1 MDEEQMDELN
11 GEEPVD
17 EAQYEELTRF
27 LRRAVNEATG
37 MADGEAFQAWM
48 RKAAPQLLPD
58 LLARLPD
65 DQARKSFTQ
74 EFGRSL
80 WNSIPLPD
88 NGFRPRPLPVPERND
103 TCPCGSG
110 KKYKK
115 CCSQW
120 SEGAPELDAEGVW
133 MLMAEELPLEQV
145 EAMGASGRV
154 PRSVLGGVATALLD
168 NDEAQKALALVRPL
182 FERPER
188 LDDRD
193 AASLNTLLEAY
204 DALDLQEERWAEAE
218 RLAGALRPPLRAV
231 LWENLARAYAV
242 EGEMEEA
249 WSLAGA
255 GAPGRPREPGARA
268 AGGEP
273 AARGGADGRGAG
285 EGALLAGPPARGG
298 LERAGVRV
306 PGAGGGERGGD
317 PAPVLLRRRGGRA
330 HSHVGAS
337 PRQLQATGGRLPDRA
352 GGGRSGRGAAGAH
365 RGAAEAGGRLRG
377 GVLSAGGRPRL
388 RGRGRR
394 GLGSLGRGTRRGV
407 ARVPRG
413 EPREPWTASTSW
425 RTWPTR
431 CPRSSPTAT
440 ASSTGR
446 CSARILD
453 RGLAILRRALDAHP
467 GIVRLPGE
475 LEPNGSA
482 LALIVSAAAQAHRF
496 GETDQARERLEW
508 LRTLEPHSLEDLAGE
523 EGEDLEDEDVGSP
536 PSIQILFAFRPGR
549 AAFDEPGVSTPGG
562 GLPRILPEP

>member
-1 MDEEQMDELN
+1 MDEEQMDERI

-37 MADGEAFQAWM
+37 MVDGEAFLAWM
-48 RKAAPQLLPD
+48 GKAAPQLLPD

-88 NGFRPRPLPVPERND
+88 NGFRPRPLPEPERND

-218 RLAGALRPPLRAV
+218 RLAGSLRPSLRAV

-249 WSLAGA
+249 WSS
-255 GAPGRPREPGARA
+255 
-268 AGGEP
+268 
-273 AARGGADGRGAG
+273 
-285 EGALLAGPPARGG
+285 
-298 LERAGVRV
+298 LERARQDDPESPALGPLEVSLLLAEGRTAEAQEKARYWRARLREGDLSEPGFEFLARVGENAEETQLQFSFGDEVAERIHMLEHLLANYRPPAGVYRIEPV
-306 PGAGGGERGGD
+306 GDD
-317 PAPVLLRRRGGRA
+317 PAEGRLVPAEALRKLEDGFEEVFYPPVADPDSEEEDDEDWDPWDEERAEEWLGFLVGNPQALDSVDVLEDVAHAVSEIVTDRYGFLDRPLLR
-330 HSHVGAS
+330 
-337 PRQLQATGGRLPDRA
+337 P
-352 GGGRSGRGAAGAH
+352 
-365 RGAAEAGGRLRG
+365 
-377 GVLSAGGRPRL
+377 
-388 RGRGRR
+388 
-394 GLGSLGRGTRRGV
+394 
-407 ARVPRG
+407 
-413 EPREPWTASTSW
+413 
-425 RTWPTR
+425 
-431 CPRSSPTAT
+431 
-440 ASSTGR
+440 
-446 CSARILD
+446 ILD
-453 RGLAILRRALDAHP
+453 RGLAILRQALGAHP
-467 GIVRLPGE
+467 GITCLPGE

-508 LRTLEPHSLEDLAGE
+508 LRTLEPHSLDELAGE
-523 EGEDLEDEDVGSP
+523 EGEEDLEDE
-536 PSIQILFAFRPGR
+536 
-549 AAFDEPGVSTPGG
+549 E
-562 GLPRILPEP
+562 